1 MSWGRH
7 QRNRKKTLKADLKKK
22 QAFQQFHHI
31 ADLIFLQFYL
41 LIFKKEQNSFTQ
53 LLECQKIVLCP
64 DFKGRWKLKT
74 KTIKTELQILKQL
87 IVKVRQYHRRV
98 VWKEVQKRLI
108 KCDQSL
114 FFLAYWDLTIDHFT
128 APGCHCDLMSSDIQI
143 FEC

>member
-7 QRNRKKTLKADLKKK
+7 QRNRKKTLKADLKKTSISPISSYCRLDFSSVLSFNLQEGTK
-22 QAFQQFHHI
+22 FLHT
-31 ADLIFLQFYL
+31 IFRM
-41 LIFKKEQNSFTQ
+41 
-53 LLECQKIVLCP
+53 QKIVLCP

-108 KCDQSL
+108 KCDQIL